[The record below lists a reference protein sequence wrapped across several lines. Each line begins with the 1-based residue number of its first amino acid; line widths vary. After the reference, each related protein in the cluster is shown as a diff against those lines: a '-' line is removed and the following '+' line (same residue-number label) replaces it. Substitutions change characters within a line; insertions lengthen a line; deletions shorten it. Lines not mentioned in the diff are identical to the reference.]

1 MADESITGIYAGIA
15 TDPDELVEP
24 ETYEEAII
32 SPQSVEWKL
41 AMEEEMN
48 SLIKNET

>member
-1 MADESITGIYAGIA
+1 M
-15 TDPDELVEP
+15 DPDELVEP

-48 SLIKNET
+48 SLIKKET